1 MFIRVQYILLWLQ
14 EILVDP
20 GCYRELNDLLQREL
34 RGQGQIEVLNLKE
47 IEEGDETF

>member
-1 MFIRVQYILLWLQ
+1 MVPLFCMQ

-20 GCYRELNDLLQREL
+20 GCYRELNDLVQREL
-34 RGQGQIEVLNLKE
+34 KGQGLIEVLNLKE